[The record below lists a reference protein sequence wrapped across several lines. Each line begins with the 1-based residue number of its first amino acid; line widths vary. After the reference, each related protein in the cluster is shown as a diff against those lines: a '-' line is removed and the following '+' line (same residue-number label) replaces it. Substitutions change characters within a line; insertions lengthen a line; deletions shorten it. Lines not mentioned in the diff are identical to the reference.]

1 MGKIGFIRGILAKC
15 ESLRPGLIAYAHED
29 GNATGTNKWTA
40 VCVSDLDMYFH
51 DQRFKALTRAWHT
64 VAAKKGFN
72 LVFCY
77 CSPKEKNL
85 AELADNENL
94 IMNV

>member
-1 MGKIGFIRGILAKC
+1 MGRVSFICGILAKC
-15 ESLRPGLIAYAHED
+15 ESLRPDLIAYAHED
-29 GNATGTNKWTA
+29 GNATGTHKWTT

-64 VAAKKGFN
+64 VAAKKGFK

-77 CSPKEKNL
+77 CNPKEKNL
-85 AELADNENL
+85 AELADQDNL
-94 IMNV
+94 IMNI